1 MALLTNITLLLV
13 LACVSHQMILAASH
27 RSHGRRGRGDRGQHR
42 ERSGQKIG
50 RQPKSVF
57 AFQAMGDWVTKD
69 KSECTWIAGGEDL
82 VILNVSCK
90 KGERSFGCEYA
101 ARPSVCPQY
110 SSRKELFWTQILRAL
125 KKRKNL
131 CQENSGLVRAGVC
144 KGAGREA
151 HFRLCAAQ
159 KMNTTSSYIPPFAT
173 KAVKSCQPD
182 NRKLAEQLCTDS
194 WSAVCTFFFTMVKD
208 SDC

>member
-1 MALLTNITLLLV
+1 MLYIQTAWFEML
-13 LACVSHQMILAASH
+13 
-27 RSHGRRGRGDRGQHR
+27 RSNAERQWSPRGKTFYVAVKKSAQSDGGRKPSIWD
-42 ERSGQKIG
+42 EPIKFTT
-50 RQPKSVF
+50 KN
-57 AFQAMGDWVTKD
+57 KD
-69 KSECTWIAGGEDL
+69 KCTMIITGEDL